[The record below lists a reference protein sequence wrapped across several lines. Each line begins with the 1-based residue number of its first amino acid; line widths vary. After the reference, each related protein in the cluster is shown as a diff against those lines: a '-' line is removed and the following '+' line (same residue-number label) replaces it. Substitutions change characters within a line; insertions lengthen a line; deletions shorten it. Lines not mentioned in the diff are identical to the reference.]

1 MIEAARCLDPIFCS
15 IKQSQEVANLA
26 RDALTPLVNLA
37 KSLVVEV
44 AKQGTTTLSNLLL
57 DADIA
62 EEVQVEDIILP
73 ITRVLQEGNH
83 DGKTHAA
90 AAIACLLQS

>member
-1 MIEAARCLDPIFCS
+1 M
-15 IKQSQEVANLA
+15 
-26 RDALTPLVNLA
+26 
-37 KSLVVEV
+37 VEV
-44 AKQGTTTLSNLLL
+44 AEQGTPALSNLLL

-73 ITRVLQEGNH
+73 ITRFLREVTH

-90 AAIACLLQS
+90 AVIACLLQS